1 MVKIEIAHDTLARR
15 IFDKVSAEDKM
26 RRRVVLFLQDRQQYY
41 LQTRRLL
48 DRNDLH
54 YVEPYLESIKGDLS
68 EEVLKF
74 VQRSQARRT
83 RQKAYLVLFV
93 LVAMAI
99 LGFGAVYEN
108 SNKNRIAAINV
119 ELEGKTREVEHAKDS
134 LANLIKKNEELFQSN
149 KINLDSFLKAQ
160 KQRDEAVRALR
171 AEQQRLVETN
181 QKLEKKTRELEQAYK
196 KLEELNKKIQEE
208 SRKQLAD
215 AKQDKMNSVRVGD
228 LTQKAYEAYN
238 RGQKE
243 QAFQYA
249 ADAWKLDK
257 NNVIAVDILRRIH
270 RDLNKAPN
278 WDTPPLNIIREHSK
292 RFNYKM

>member
-26 RRRVVLFLQDRQQYY
+26 RRRVVLFLQDRQQYH
-41 LQTRRLL
+41 LQTRQLL

-68 EEVLKF
+68 EDVLKF

-160 KQRDEAVRALR
+160 KQRDEALRALK

-215 AKQDKMNSVRVGD
+215 AKQEKMNSVRVGD

-238 RGQKE
+238 KGQKE

-249 ADAWKLDK
+249 ADAWKIDK

-278 WDTPPLNIIREHSK
+278 WDVPPLNIIREHSK